1 MIIHMKNFNYN
12 DLDGRLLKAFLTILE
27 ETSVSRAAERL
38 DMTQSAMSHILA
50 RLRIILGDPLFV
62 RSGQGLVPTANA
74 KAMREPVQDVLDR
87 LMGLTERRQFDPLS
101 ENLFFR
107 IAANDLQRELIFPR
121 LFQEARNEGISIRLE
136 FMPSGVPSVELLRN
150 AQVEIVLTPL
160 PPDASDIFLKKLLL
174 GKMVCFYDASQ
185 RDAPRSLEEYIEAE
199 HIAVKFVGTGTSFD
213 VISKNLDK
221 EKRKTAVSVSNFNAI
236 PKFVKGSRII
246 ATEVDLMK
254 LGPLQDLDTA
264 PLPFHTDAVSI
275 SMVWHERSSKDPAHI
290 WLRSRVEKIASEIRN
305 NNHVKL

>member
-1 MIIHMKNFNYN
+1 MKNFNYN

-62 RSGQGLVPTANA
+62 RSGQGLVPTENA

-87 LMGLTERRQFDPLS
+87 LMGLTERRKFDPLS

-160 PPDASDIFLKKLLL
+160 PPDASDIFLKKLLF

-185 RDAPRSLEEYIEAE
+185 RDAPKSLEEYIEAE
-199 HIAVKFVGTGTSFD
+199 HITVKFVGTGTSFD

-236 PKFVKGSRII
+236 PNFVKGSRII

-254 LGPLQDLDTA
+254 LGPLQDLDIA

-305 NNHVKL
+305 NNHLKL